1 MYGLRVDRHERTE
14 GAETDLDRLPPDTG
28 YRARARLGQ
37 TGVRRVR
44 IVIAAIVMVI
54 GAGIA
59 FSIGGSEEARPSASP
74 GSVVGTSSPRPSA
87 SRVTPTPAPLPAF
100 AILGSPPPTRPVPL
114 GAGWLRWL
122 DPVTGD
128 LGGDA
133 GPAGG
138 GESTLTFVDSGG
150 RAVQLCTSTE
160 VDGASFTTDVNLCM
174 FDERG
179 TEVGRDRIATLTSV
193 LLVVTTD
200 APALRP
206 VQLDATVSR
215 DGRWLWFVS
224 AVRGAAAWTV
234 DLWRVDLRTR
244 TLDGSREARLIPI
257 TRSGRDL
264 LTPDDWLVR
273 PSTSIWPVVRASPN
287 GSQLSVTLTAI
298 TALVSETGLIQ
309 QERLVLDSA
318 LDPTSPIMVAL
329 PVRETSD
336 LACSPSSAAFAT
348 ERHYLSICRR
358 PEANGDSTPFVRVES
373 PDDMIRDVAVG
384 PVIRAEDGMIRDSSW
399 LLDAGRGILYRWSP
413 VRRTLT
419 RLDVATRAGTT
430 VILDPQPGP
439 AGADWPTQGVEDGLM
454 VWSHLDQ
461 ATDQSPGP
469 QLAGSADGRVLYALG
484 LLDRP
489 SFVAGS
495 PPRSMMWVLDAES
508 LSVIDRWDPPGPV
521 DQIALA
527 PGGGPLIEISPP
539 MPGSPDSPLE
549 FTTALWFVDQ
559 TTGDPLEVLGQLP
572 GPGGAWP
579 ILIQPSVQALAGF

>member
-59 FSIGGSEEARPSASP
+59 FSIGGSEEASPSASP

-87 SRVTPTPAPLPAF
+87 SRVTPTPAPLPAL

-114 GAGWLRWL
+114 SAGWLRWL

-160 VDGASFTTDVNLCM
+160 VDGASFTTDVSLCA

-179 TEVGRDRIATLTSV
+179 TEVGRDPIATLTSV

-257 TRSGRDL
+257 TRAGQDL
-264 LTPDDWLVR
+264 LTPDGWLVR

-287 GSQLSVTLTAI
+287 GSQLSVTLTASSPND
-298 TALVSETGLIQ
+298 TPSSLLQ
-309 QERLVLDSA
+309 QERLVLDSELVPA
-318 LDPTSPIMVAL
+318 WPITVAF
-329 PVRETSD
+329 PIGRASD
-336 LACSPSSAAFAT
+336 LACDPSWAAWAT
-348 ERHYLSICRR
+348 ERHYLSICGH
-358 PEANGDSTPFVRVES
+358 PEPNGGFQPFVRIEN
-373 PDDMIRDVAVG
+373 PDDMTRDVAVG
-384 PVIRAEDGMIRDSSW
+384 PLIPADAPTTRNSSW
-399 LLDAGRGILYRWSP
+399 LLDGRRGMLYRWIPTS
-413 VRRTLT
+413 RTLAKLHIT
-419 RLDVATRAGTT
+419 TRAGTT
-430 VILDPQPGP
+430 VILDPEPGP
-439 AGADWPTQGVEDGLM
+439 AGADWPAQSADDGLM
-454 VWSHLDQ
+454 AWSHLATASDQ
-461 ATDQSPGP
+461 GPGGH
-469 QLAGSADGRVLYALG
+469 QLTGSADGRVLYVLG
-484 LLDRP
+484 LADAPASDRDL
-489 SFVAGS
+489 V
-495 PPRSMMWVLDAES
+495 WLLDAES

-527 PGGGPLIEISPP
+527 PGGGPLIEIAPP
-539 MPGSPDSPLE
+539 VPGSPDSALE